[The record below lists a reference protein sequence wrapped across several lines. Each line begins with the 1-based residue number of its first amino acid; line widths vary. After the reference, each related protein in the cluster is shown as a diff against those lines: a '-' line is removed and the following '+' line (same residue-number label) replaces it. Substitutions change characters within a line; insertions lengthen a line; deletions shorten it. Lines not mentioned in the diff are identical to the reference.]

1 MEFIDHHS
9 AEVRSFVDR
18 TLESTADSPM
28 AQAVALYYAVRDRI
42 RYEVYGADLSRDGL
56 KASQV
61 LRTGSGMCIHKSI
74 VYAAALR
81 AIGVPSRLV
90 LTDVR
95 NHLSSPRLR
104 ELVGGDVF
112 RFHCL
117 TSVHNGQKW
126 VRATPVF
133 NKTLCRL
140 YGIASEYH
148 DIWGKAQ
155 RAPDATRLALLE
167 AVGALDEH
175 REPDAA
181 HDAHQV
187 GAHVGDQ
194 APLLGGELLAGQD
207 RVPGRDALQ
216 PGPKQAEVCAV
227 AGADQHVGLGGA
239 AQAGEVA
246 GGDEDGRVG
255 DVGSAG

>member
-1 MEFIDHHS
+1 VEFIDHRS

-18 TLESTADSPM
+18 TLESTSDSPM

-42 RYEVYGADLSRDGL
+42 RYEVYGADLSPGGL
-56 KASQV
+56 RASQV
-61 LRTGSGMCIHKSI
+61 LKTRSGMCIHKSI

-95 NHLSSPRLR
+95 NHLASPRLR

-140 YGIASEYH
+140 YGITPLDFDGTSDSLYH
-148 DIWGKAQ
+148 PFDSHGREHMEFLHEHGEFDDLPYELVIDGLRIAH
-155 RAPDATRLALLE
+155 PRLF
-167 AVGALDEH
+167 
-175 REPDAA
+175 
-181 HDAHQV
+181 
-187 GAHVGDQ
+187 
-194 APLLGGELLAGQD
+194 
-207 RVPGRDALQ
+207 
-216 PGPKQAEVCAV
+216 
-227 AGADQHVGLGGA
+227 AGADRFAEGSLLADAHT
-239 AQAGEVA
+239 
-246 GGDEDGRVG
+246 G
-255 DVGSAG
+255 DVR